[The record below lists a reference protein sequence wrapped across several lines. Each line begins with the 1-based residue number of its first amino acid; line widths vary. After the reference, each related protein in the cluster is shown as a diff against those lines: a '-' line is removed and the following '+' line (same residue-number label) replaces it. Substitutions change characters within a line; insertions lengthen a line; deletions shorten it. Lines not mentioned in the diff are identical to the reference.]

1 MAVSLPGLDSLRQ
14 QIDAVDL
21 QLLALINQRAAL
33 AAQVAAVKSSTLDE
47 QAPGPVSFYR
57 PEREAQVLRNIMKQ
71 NSGPLPDADVA
82 RLFREIMSACLALEK
97 PLRVEALGYP
107 GSLAHLAALK
117 HFGQSIVPG
126 QRADAASL
134 FADVE
139 SGRIDY
145 AVLPFGS
152 LLAGLDLSLTA
163 SAEAITENYVSLF
176 LQYNVQ
182 ICGEV
187 KILTTRA
194 DEPERQAEVG
204 KARNAGKSQ
213 RFIVIG
219 RGAVPASGDDRSS
232 VITGIADRPGGLY
245 HLLAPFDA
253 MGISILR
260 LEAKQGAGQ
269 IQEPGE
275 AAGEQFFV
283 IDFPGHF
290 SEDRVKRL
298 CDALKK
304 LTSTFKFIG
313 SYPNGVL

>member
-1 MAVSLPGLDSLRQ
+1 MAASLPGLDSLRQ

-21 QLLALINQRAAL
+21 QLLTLINQRAAL

-47 QAPGPVSFYR
+47 QSQGTLSFYR

-71 NSGPLPDADVA
+71 NAGPLPDADVA

-126 QRADAASL
+126 QRTVAASL

-163 SAEAITENYVSLF
+163 SAEAVTENYVSLF
-176 LQYNVQ
+176 LQHDVQ

-187 KILTTRA
+187 KILTARA
-194 DEPERQAEVG
+194 DEAGSETAPG
-204 KARNAGKSQ
+204 KTKSSAKSQ

-232 VITGIADRPGGLY
+232 VIAGIADRPGGLY

-260 LEAKQGAGQ
+260 LEAKQGAGA
-269 IQEPGE
+269 IQDDDEP
-275 AAGEQFFV
+275 AGEQYFV

-290 SEDRVKRL
+290 SEDSVKRL
-298 CDALKK
+298 CEALKK